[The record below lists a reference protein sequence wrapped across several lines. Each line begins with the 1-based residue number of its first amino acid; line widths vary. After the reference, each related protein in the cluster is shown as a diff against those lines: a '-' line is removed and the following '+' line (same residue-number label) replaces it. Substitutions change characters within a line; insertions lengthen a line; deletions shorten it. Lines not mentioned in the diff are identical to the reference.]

1 MAATG
6 VVAGSTAA
14 TADTGAVR
22 SFPIN
27 TLGAGWES
35 VTYVDAPG
43 NGYVYVVA
51 ESGDLIRQAQLTDA
65 GDVTG
70 MAATT
75 DGIMYVCH
83 EKANVIRVDS
93 AGVQTTVAVPTT
105 STWDCRRGTDGAVW
119 FGFSQ
124 NSRAYGL
131 GRVTSSG
138 SLATLDLASQR
149 SDATNSLTIGDLV
162 PGGATGTVSF
172 LMSDNAR

>member
-22 SFPIN
+22 TFPIN

-35 VTYVDAPG
+35 VRYVDAPG
-43 NGYVYVVA
+43 NGYVYVHGQRNGDDGYAVVT
-51 ESGDLIRQAQLTDA
+51 ESGEVIRQAQLTNA

-75 DGIMYVCH
+75 DGIMYVCR
-83 EKANVIRVDS
+83 EDASVIRVDS

-138 SLATLDLASQR
+138 
-149 SDATNSLTIGDLV
+149 
-162 PGGATGTVSF
+162 
-172 LMSDNAR
+172 